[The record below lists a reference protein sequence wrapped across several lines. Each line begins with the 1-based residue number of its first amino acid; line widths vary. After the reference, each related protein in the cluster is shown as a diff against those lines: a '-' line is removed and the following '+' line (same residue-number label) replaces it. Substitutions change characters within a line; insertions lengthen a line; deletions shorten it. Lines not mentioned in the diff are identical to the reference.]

1 MNRKTADKLFLFFIF
16 SLFSPFLPLFF
27 SFSLFFLPSRF
38 VRWAKNLELRTIRC
52 KFVFTIMSCFDY
64 SLKRTSNNN
73 RQAFKQVV
81 FIETGNRSFQKRL
94 ENSFQSRAYLFHT
107 LSIFQEILILVNY
120 SNIVVIKLENNI
132 D

>member
-1 MNRKTADKLFLFFIF
+1 MQIR
-16 SLFSPFLPLFF
+16 
-27 SFSLFFLPSRF
+27 
-38 VRWAKNLELRTIRC
+38 VYHHVVLRLQ
-52 KFVFTIMSCFDY
+52 FEE
-64 SLKRTSNNN
+64 TSNNN

-120 SNIVVIKLENNI
+120 SNIVKS
-132 D
+132 